1 MDLTIYNAKPSKSI
15 REHTDD
21 LLKNLDILQ
30 KLKYVK
36 NQHTYDLTKIS
47 CEYHDYGK
55 VNREFQQRINNNTKF
70 NENIEIAHNVL
81 SLYFI
86 NKNDFPNIEDYYK
99 VGFAVLNHHS
109 YCDNLAIIQDE
120 TKKELIAKLLKDFKV
135 YPITRKI
142 ASNINTVTNN
152 EEAILV
158 KGFLHKCDYSASAQI
173 PIEYE
178 NDFLNSGLEHLLAKW
193 KSEDENSNWNELQQ
207 FCKENTNKNIVV
219 VAQTGMGK
227 TEAGLHWIGN
237 NKGFFILPLKVA
249 INSIYKRVKEEILE
263 ENHIE
268 SKLALL
274 HSDALSYYNNDK
286 KADPYKQDEM
296 DIMDY
301 HNQSKQLSIPLSIST
316 LDQLFDFVFKY
327 QGYELKLATL
337 SYSKIVIDE
346 IQMYGADLLAYLIY
360 GIKTV
365 NQFGGKIA
373 ILTATLAPFIRDQLK
388 TGKYPIEFE
397 EKTFISD
404 IKRHNVKVYH
414 SQIDS
419 DSIYNKFLENR
430 KNLLKNN
437 EKGISNKILVVCNTV
452 KKAQQ
457 LYTELLEK
465 GISDVNILH
474 SKFIKCERAA
484 KEREI
489 LEFGKTEEKGECI
502 WIATQIV
509 EASLD
514 IDFDYLF
521 TELSDISGLFQRLGR
536 CNRKG
541 KKPIEEPNCFVFLDI
556 DNNLLT
562 NGDKGFIDSKIHE
575 LSKDALNKVLKDAN
589 GILTESDKVNII
601 NQYLTTEKLKGSDYA
616 IQYHRVL
623 KWIEELKPYEKD
635 KNEVNFRNIISYDV
649 IPNAIYQEHQ
659 AEIDEISRKLL
670 KSVNHN
676 LDKKELEK
684 IKFKKMK
691 LKEEIKKY
699 TVPVGIYDIY
709 YNKIDATIK
718 KIQLN
723 RNEII
728 RVVNCQYNQLGFIRL
743 TSKDIKN
750 LEENFDNFL

>member
-1 MDLTIYNAKPSKSI
+1 VDLSNYKAKPDKTI
-15 REHTDD
+15 RQHTDD
-21 LLKNLDILQ
+21 LLGNLDILQ
-30 KLKYVK
+30 NLNYIK
-36 NQHTYDLTKIS
+36 NKHVYELTKIA

-55 VNREFQQRINNNTKF
+55 ANREFQKRIENNTKF
-70 NENIEIAHNVL
+70 NENTEIAHNVL
-81 SLYFI
+81 SLYFMD
-86 NKNDFPNIEDYYK
+86 KNEFDNIEDYYK

-109 YCDNLAIIQDE
+109 YCDNIRTIE
-120 TKKELIAKLLKDFKV
+120 NEESKELIKTLLSNFKV
-135 YPITRKI
+135 YAVKRSTSK
-142 ASNINTVTNN
+142 NINKMAKN
-152 EEAILV
+152 EDAILI
-158 KGFLHKCDYSASAQI
+158 KGFLHKCDYSSSGDI

-178 NDFLNSGLEHLLAKW
+178 NNFLNCGLDSLLEQWRSKNN
-193 KSEDENSNWNELQQ
+193 NSNWNGLQQ

-237 NKGFFILPLKVA
+237 NKGFFILPLKTA
-249 INSIYKRVKEEILE
+249 INAIYKRVKEDILDG
-263 ENHIE
+263 NHIE

-286 KADPYKQDEM
+286 NGEM

-316 LDQLFDFVFKY
+316 LDQLFDCVFKY

-365 NQFGGKIA
+365 NKFGGKIA
-373 ILTATLAPFIRDQLK
+373 ILTATLAPFIRDLLK
-388 TGKYPIEFE
+388 TGENPIEFE
-397 EKTFISD
+397 EKTFIND

-414 SQIDS
+414 SQIDTGI
-419 DSIYNKFLENR
+419 IYNKFIENSEKIKENR
-430 KNLLKNN
+430 K
-437 EKGISNKILVVCNTV
+437 KGISNKILVVCNTV

-457 LYTELLEK
+457 IYTELLEK
-465 GISDVNILH
+465 GVANTNINILH
-474 SKFIKCERAA
+474 SKFIKCERSA
-484 KEREI
+484 KETEI
-489 LEFGKTEEKGECI
+489 VEFGKTENVGTCI

-541 KKPIEEPNCFVFLDI
+541 KKPVDEANCFVFLEI

-562 NGDKGFIDSKIHE
+562 NGTKGFIDSKIYE
-575 LSKDALNKVLKDAN
+575 LSKDALKDID
-589 GILTESDKVNII
+589 GLLTESDKINII
-601 NQYLTTEKLKGSDYA
+601 NKYLTTENLKGSDYLFKYNEFA
-616 IQYHRVL
+616 
-623 KWIEELKPYEKD
+623 KWIAELPPYEMDKKD
-635 KNEVNFRNIISYDV
+635 VNLRNIISYDV
-649 IPNAIYQEHQ
+649 IPNEIYKEHKD
-659 AEIDEISRKLL
+659 EIDENSRKIL
-670 KSVNHN
+670 KAVNPK
-676 LDKKELEK
+676 LAKIEIDK
-684 IKFKKMK
+684 IKLKKLK

-709 YNKIDATIK
+709 FKGSNAIVKTV
-718 KIQLN
+718 QLSRYEFIN
-723 RNEII
+723 
-728 RVVNCQYNQLGFIRL
+728 VVNCKYNKLGFSRL
-743 TSKDIKN
+743 TSKEVKG
-750 LEENFDNFL
+750 LEENFDNFW